1 MTNDEALTEYGSALG
16 FVLTYWDGPERDEDP
31 NWWFKIL
38 VRERNAWKA
47 LQIRGLL
54 RSDEYEDLILRT
66 HRDAN
71 SLRTTR
77 RLK

>member
-1 MTNDEALTEYGSALG
+1 MTNDEAPTEYGSALG
-16 FVLTYWDGPERDEDP
+16 FVLTYWDGPERDEEP
-31 NWWFKIL
+31 NWWFKVR

-47 LQIRGLL
+47 AQIRGLL
-54 RSDEYEDLILRT
+54 RSDENEDLILRA

-77 RLK
+77 RLQ